1 LDSTNYWRL
10 VTVYDDKQ
18 FITGKEREPGDFLPD
33 SVYNQALDTLVIG
46 CADVIPMYNGRILI
60 GLRTWEPQRDWWC
73 FGGRMRK
80 GELYQTAAVR
90 NTKRELFQDVDEIEI
105 HANRFVLLGIYN
117 LIWDKRAQE
126 PVENGCHMLSVTMLL
141 PLTDAEVAYL
151 HPNEEYDAIRW
162 ILPDEIIY
170 HPDAYHP
177 CLVQMAKDVVGLIAS
192 TKHEFK
198 TD

>member
-18 FITGKEREPGDFLPD
+18 FITGKEREPDDFLPD

-60 GLRTWEPQRDWWC
+60 GLRAWEPQPDWWC

-80 GELYQTAAVR
+80 GELYQVAAAR
-90 NTKRELFQDVDEIEI
+90 NVKRELFAGVDEMEI
-105 HANRFVLLGIYN
+105 HPNRFVLVGVYN
-117 LIWDKRAQE
+117 LIWDRRAQE

-141 PLTDAEVAYL
+141 PLVDAEVASL
-151 HPNEEYDAIRW
+151 HPNEEYCDARW
-162 ILPDEIIY
+162 VPPDEII
-170 HPDAYHP
+170 HHSNAYHP
-177 CLVQMAKDVVGLIAS
+177 CLVQMARDLAELIAS
-192 TKHEFK
+192 TS
-198 TD
+198 